1 MRFEKKSDVVVM
13 KLDSD
18 DLVPLMA
25 RVVRKVLTSDTI
37 MKKMLDWETHMEY
50 PYYVEMMKEL
60 GLDEIEVLKGF
71 HEASALSDEL
81 TTVLFELVQQN
92 YENYDLTKPIKKDKH
107 LRLVKICVDCHKGF
121 VKGEQHDCL

>member
-1 MRFEKKSDVVVM
+1 MKFVKKADVVVM

-71 HEASALSDEL
+71 HESSALSDEL
-81 TTVLFELVQQN
+81 TTVLFELVQEN

-121 VKGEQHDCL
+121 VKGEAHDCL

>member
-1 MRFEKKSDVVVM
+1 MKFTKKSDVVVM

-50 PYYVEMMKEL
+50 PYYVDMMKEL
-60 GLDEIEVLKGF
+60 GLDEVEVLKGF

-81 TTVLFELVQQN
+81 TTVLFDLVQEN
-92 YENYDLTKPIKKDKH
+92 YENFDLTKPVKKEAH
-107 LRLVKICVDCHKGF
+107 LKLVKICVECHKGF

>member
-1 MRFEKKSDVVVM
+1 MKFVKKADVVVM

-25 RVVRKVLTSDTI
+25 KVVRKVLTSDTI

-81 TTVLFELVQQN
+81 TTVLFDLVQQN
-92 YENYDLTKPIKKDKH
+92 YENFDLTKPIKKEKH
-107 LRLVKICVDCHKGF
+107 LKIVKICVDCHKGF

>member
-81 TTVLFELVQQN
+81 TTVLFELVQEN

-121 VKGEQHDCL
+121 VKGEAHDCL

>member
-1 MRFEKKSDVVVM
+1 MRFEKKSDVVVI

-81 TTVLFELVQQN
+81 TTVLFDLVQQN
-92 YENYDLTKPIKKDKH
+92 YENFDLTKPIKKEKH
-107 LRLVKICVDCHKGF
+107 LKIVKICVDCHKGF

>member
-50 PYYVEMMKEL
+50 PYYMEMMKEL

-81 TTVLFELVQQN
+81 TTVLFELVQEN

-121 VKGEQHDCL
+121 VKGEAHDCL

>member
-71 HEASALSDEL
+71 HESSALSDEL
-81 TTVLFELVQQN
+81 TTVLFELVQEN

-121 VKGEQHDCL
+121 VKGEAHDCL

>member
-81 TTVLFELVQQN
+81 TTVLFDLVQQN
-92 YENYDLTKPIKKDKH
+92 YKNFDLTKPIKKEKH
-107 LRLVKICVDCHKGF
+107 LKIVKICVDCHKGF

>member
-1 MRFEKKSDVVVM
+1 MRFEKKSDVVVI

-81 TTVLFELVQQN
+81 TTVLFELVQEN

-121 VKGEQHDCL
+121 VKGEAHDCL

>member
-81 TTVLFELVQQN
+81 TTVLFDLVQEN
-92 YENYDLTKPIKKDKH
+92 YENFDLTKPVKKEAH
-107 LRLVKICVDCHKGF
+107 
-121 VKGEQHDCL
+121 

>member
-60 GLDEIEVLKGF
+60 GLDEVEVLKGF
-71 HEASALSDEL
+71 HESSALSDEL
-81 TTVLFELVQQN
+81 TTVLFELVQEN

-121 VKGEQHDCL
+121 VKGEAHDCL

>member
-81 TTVLFELVQQN
+81 TTVLFELVQEN

-121 VKGEQHDCL
+121 VKGESHDCL

>member
-1 MRFEKKSDVVVM
+1 MKFTKKSDVVVM

-81 TTVLFELVQQN
+81 TTVLFELVQEN